1 MANGNVEEWLIK
13 LQDALTD
20 LKIATTSVETKL
32 DQLKQSLDDMQT
44 SVSILTDASNSQ
56 ETRIQLLEAACA
68 KIPNTINEDIV
79 LMKAQLSGYQKFLW
93 LVTAAVTGIVVKL
106 IFPMVM

>member
-1 MANGNVEEWLIK
+1 
-13 LQDALTD
+13 
-20 LKIATTSVETKL
+20 
-32 DQLKQSLDDMQT
+32 MQT